1 MILERL
7 KQQKDFTGTEKAI
20 ADYILGQKEGCTGM
34 TTEQLAKET
43 YTSKAAI
50 IRFCRKLG
58 FESYRTFQR
67 SLDSEIKEMYRMSV
81 LMEKNSIDEKSS
93 VSSVLNVIPAIYDT
107 AVNSTRMEIDEAVVR
122 RAANKIVKA
131 PFVEIYG
138 LGVAYDLG
146 NIFAFLLNSIG
157 IRAGAFCGI
166 NDHAVES
173 RRNEKN
179 NVAIVLSM
187 SGRNPYIVKTA
198 QTMKANGYYTLGIT
212 GGNGSEIEKY
222 CNDWLKIAHGKGNI
236 TLAMETAVNGATS
249 MKYVLDVLFVASM
262 VINYDKNREN
272 DVDAV
277 ASMKLFYD
285 YNNKNK
291 D

>member
-1 MILERL
+1 MILEQL
-7 KQQKDFTGTEKAI
+7 KAQKDFTGTEKAI
-20 ADYILGQKEGCTGM
+20 SDYILEQKEECTGM

-50 IRFCRKLG
+50 IRFCKKLG
-58 FESYRTFQR
+58 FESYRDFMR
-67 SLDSEIKEMYRMSV
+67 AFDSEIKEMYRMSV
-81 LMEKNSIDEKSS
+81 LMEENSIDEKSS

-107 AVNSTRMEIDEAVVR
+107 AVNSTRMGIDETVVK
-122 RAANKIVKA
+122 RAADKISKA

-146 NIFAFLLNSIG
+146 SIFAFLLNSIG

-166 NDHAVES
+166 NDHAIES
-173 RRNEKN
+173 RRKEKN

-198 QTMKANGYYTLGIT
+198 KTMKANGYYTLGII
-212 GGNGSEIEKY
+212 GGNIEEIQTY
-222 CNDWLKIAHGKGNI
+222 CNDYLKIANGKGNV
-236 TLAMETAVNGATS
+236 TLAMTTGVNGATA

-262 VINYDKNREN
+262 VINYDKNKEN
-272 DVDAV
+272 DADALT
-277 ASMKLFYD
+277 SMKLFYD
-285 YNNKNK
+285 YNNKGE
-291 D
+291 